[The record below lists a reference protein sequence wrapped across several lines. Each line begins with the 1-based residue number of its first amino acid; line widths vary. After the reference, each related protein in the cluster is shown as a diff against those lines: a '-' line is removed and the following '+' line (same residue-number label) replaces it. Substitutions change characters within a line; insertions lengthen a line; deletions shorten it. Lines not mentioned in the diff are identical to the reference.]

1 MIHWPAIIEFAE
13 GQGYAWVANL
23 DEVAEHRPRVGDRLL
38 DSQGYPHLLSQ
49 QTLSQQTG
57 EALYWQHQ
65 LRLVSLFELNAGLR
79 VYAASLGVCC
89 TSKLVVRTMAEAIAL
104 VAWLEQ
110 Q

>member
-49 QTLSQQTG
+49 QTG

-79 VYAASLGVCC
+79 DYAASLGICC

>member
-1 MIHWPAIIEFAE
+1 MIHWPAIIEFA
-13 GQGYAWVANL
+13 GGHGYAWVADL
-23 DEVAEHRPRVGDRLL
+23 DEVTEHRPGVGDRLL

-49 QTLSQQTG
+49 QTG
-57 EALYWQHQ
+57 GGLYWQHQ

-79 VYAASLGVCC
+79 VYAASLGICC
-89 TSKLVVRTMAEAIAL
+89 TSKLVVRTPAEAIAL